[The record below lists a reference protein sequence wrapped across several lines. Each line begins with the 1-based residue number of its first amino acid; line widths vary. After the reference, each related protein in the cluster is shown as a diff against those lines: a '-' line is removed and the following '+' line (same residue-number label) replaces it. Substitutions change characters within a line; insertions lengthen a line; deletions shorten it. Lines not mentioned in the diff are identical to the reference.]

1 MSDAVRA
8 GEPARV
14 TNTGGSGPAAAASA
28 ANDPGARLA
37 IQGRNL
43 AVRFCVLLK
52 TARVHDVGNVAFQGP
67 LANFIETI
75 VQMWTAEGEFKI
87 LSVGDFLYVNQHR
100 LKVDASSYP
109 SYQYL
114 IDEFRARGLGGFA
127 FTGKLAP
134 PEVKKF
140 VRLFLDVDV
149 KAAEPFEEFSRA
161 LTKLSVERIVPLR
174 AVVPVVGHVGS
185 EEVRDSRKVAK
196 RTFYRAIESARTV
209 MLSARDRKPIDL
221 RKAKR
226 AVQGI
231 VDLILE
237 EEFSVLG
244 LTALKNHDEYTFQ
257 HCVNVSIL
265 SIALGQRLGLSKK
278 MLGDLGVAAI
288 LHDLGKAAVPSW
300 VLNKAGRLNDEEWK
314 VMNDHPIQGVKMI
327 AKMRGL
333 NELALRAMIVAFQH
347 HLNHDKS
354 GYPRLEGC
362 EDQCLF
368 SRIVAVVDCF
378 DAMTAHRAYR
388 RNAFTP
394 YEALHMMI
402 TENVDKFDPIVL
414 KAFINTVGMYPAGTV
429 VLLDTNEI
437 AVVTEPSPHDIFR
450 PKAKV
455 VRDRDRREVD
465 GALLDLHARDEAS
478 GAYAAS
484 IVSALNPE
492 EYGINIADAL
502 T

>member
-1 MSDAVRA
+1 VNDATRA
-8 GEPARV
+8 ATSVGAAK
-14 TNTGGSGPAAAASA
+14 GSPSQ
-28 ANDPGARLA
+28 PSARLA

-43 AVRFCVLLK
+43 AVRLCVLLK
-52 TARVHDVGNVAFQGP
+52 TARVHDVGNAAFQGP
-67 LANFIETI
+67 LAGFIDTI
-75 VQMWTAEGEFKI
+75 DQMWTAEGDFKI
-87 LSVGDFLYVNQHR
+87 LSVGEFLYVNQHR

-127 FTGKLAP
+127 FTGKLTP

-140 VRLFLDVDV
+140 VRLFLDVDT
-149 KAAEPFEEFSRA
+149 KAAEPFDEFSTS

-174 AVVPVVGHVGS
+174 TVVPVVGQVGS

-209 MLSARDRKPIDL
+209 MLSARDRRPIDL

-265 SIALGQRLGLSKK
+265 SIALGQRLGLPKRL
-278 MLGDLGVAAI
+278 LGDLGVAAI

-300 VLNKAGRLNDEEWK
+300 VLNKSGRLDTDEWN

-333 NELALRAMIVAFQH
+333 NELALRSMIVAFQH
-347 HLNHDKS
+347 HLNYDKS

-388 RNAFTP
+388 RHAFTP
-394 YEALHMMI
+394 YESLHMMI
-402 TENVDKFDPIVL
+402 TENVEKFDPIIL
-414 KAFINTVGMYPAGTV
+414 KAFIHTVGMYPAGTV

-437 AVVTEPSPHDIFR
+437 GIVVEPSPHDIFR
-450 PKAKV
+450 PKVKLL
-455 VRDRDRREVD
+455 RDRERRPVEGGVVD
-465 GALLDLHARDEAS
+465 LNARDEKN
-478 GAYAAS
+478 GAYVAS
-484 IVSALNPE
+484 VVSALNPE
-492 EYGINIADAL
+492 EYDINVAEAL
-502 T
+502 S

>member
-1 MSDAVRA
+1 MSDATRA
-8 GEPARV
+8 NPALPPAPTEDPSARV
-14 TNTGGSGPAAAASA
+14 TQ
-28 ANDPGARLA
+28 
-37 IQGRNL
+37 QGRNL
-43 AVRFCVLLK
+43 AIQLCVLLR
-52 TARVHDVGNVAFQGP
+52 TARVHDVGNIAFQGP
-67 LANFIETI
+67 LTNFIET
-75 VQMWTAEGEFKI
+75 VAQMFTADGPFKI
-87 LSVGDFLYVNQHR
+87 LSVGDFLYVNHHR
-100 LKVDASSYP
+100 LRVDASSYP

-114 IDEFRARGLGGFA
+114 NDELRNRGLGGFS
-127 FTGKLAP
+127 FEGRLTP

-140 VRLFLDVDV
+140 VRLFLDVDT
-149 KAAEPFEEFSRA
+149 KAAEPFDEFVES
-161 LTKLSVERIVPLR
+161 LTKLSVQKIVPLR
-174 AVVPVVGHVGS
+174 AVVPLVGHVGS
-185 EEVRDSRKVAK
+185 EEVRDSRKAAK

-209 MLSARDRKPIDL
+209 MLSARDRRPIDI

-237 EEFSVLG
+237 EEYSVLG

-265 SIALGQRLGLSKK
+265 AIALGQRLGLPKK
-278 MLGDLGVAAI
+278 LLGDLGVAAI

-300 VLNKAGRLNDEEWK
+300 VLNKAGRLTNDEWK
-314 VMNDHPIQGVKMI
+314 ILNDHPIQGVKMI

-333 NELALRAMIVAFQH
+333 NELALRAMIVSFQH
-347 HLNHDKS
+347 HLNMDRS
-354 GYPRLEGC
+354 GYPLLEGC

-368 SRIVAVVDCF
+368 SRIVAAVDCF
-378 DAMTAHRAYR
+378 DAMTAHRSYR

-402 TENVDKFDPIVL
+402 TENVDKFDPLIL

-437 AVVTEPSPHDIFR
+437 AVVVEPSPRDIFR
-450 PKAKV
+450 PKVKI
-455 VRDRDRREVD
+455 VRDRDRKTVEGTV
-465 GALLDLHARDEAS
+465 LDLNDRAEESA
-478 GAYAAS
+478 AYVAS

-492 EYGINIADAL
+492 EYDINVADAL
-502 T
+502 V